1 LPRNTASI
9 GSGGSLGRTAK
20 HRAAALH
27 SLWEGRRMKTI
38 KTLFI
43 VLSVCSL
50 CSRTAIY
57 VYRHFNP
64 PVTVAGGP

>member
-1 LPRNTASI
+1 
-9 GSGGSLGRTAK
+9 
-20 HRAAALH
+20 
-27 SLWEGRRMKTI
+27 MQTI

-50 CSRTAIY
+50 CLRTAIY

-64 PVTVAGGP
+64 PVAVAVGP

>member
-1 LPRNTASI
+1 
-9 GSGGSLGRTAK
+9 
-20 HRAAALH
+20 
-27 SLWEGRRMKTI
+27 MKTN

-50 CSRTAIY
+50 CSTTAIY

-64 PVTVAGGP
+64 PVAVAVGP